1 MAVGTRS
8 LHPSELWP
16 GIKAFFGKTYK
27 ELPKQYTQV
36 FETLDSN
43 KAYEE
48 IVETTGYGLPVQ
60 KNEGQAVTYDL
71 DGEGYKSRL
80 THVVW
85 ALGWMVS
92 REAIDDNQY
101 KEQAN
106 RRSEMLAFSM
116 RQGAEQVHANIFN
129 RAFTS
134 GYTGGDGVVMCS
146 TAHPSTS
153 GNQSNRPTVGVDL
166 DEAALEDELVNLKLM
181 TNNRGLRINVQ
192 PKRLIVPPQ
201 LMFVAQRL
209 LKSSGQSGTANN
221 DVNAIRSMGYFTEGA
236 FVYDY
241 LTDTDA
247 WFIQTD
253 VMKSLIR
260 YQRDAMELSQDND
273 FDTENAKAKARER
286 YIAGWADWRGIR
298 GSPGI

>member
-16 GIKAFFGKTYK
+16 GVKAFFGKTYK
-27 ELPKQYTQV
+27 ELPKQYSQV
-36 FETLDSN
+36 FETLTSD

-48 IVETTGYGLPVQ
+48 IVETTGYGLAVQ

-80 THVVW
+80 THVVY

-101 KEQAN
+101 KAQAN

-116 RQGAEQVHANIFN
+116 RQTAEQVHANIFN

-134 GYTGGDGVVMCS
+134 GYTGGDGALLCS
-146 TAHPSTS
+146 TAHPTSS
-153 GNQSNRPTVGVDL
+153 GNQANTPTVAVDL
-166 DEAALEDELVNLKLM
+166 NEASLEDELVELKLM
-181 TNNRGLRINVQ
+181 KNNRGLRINVM

-209 LKSSGQSGTANN
+209 LKSTGQSGTANN
-221 DVNAIRSMGYFTEGA
+221 DLNAIKSMGYFSEGA

-253 VMKSLIR
+253 VDKSLIR
-260 YQRDAMELSQDND
+260 YQRDGMELSQDND

-286 YIAGWADWRGIR
+286 YIAGWADWRGLR

>member
-16 GIKAFFGKTYK
+16 GVKAFFGKTYK
-27 ELPKQYTQV
+27 ELPKQYSQV
-36 FETLDSN
+36 FETLTSD

-48 IVETTGYGLPVQ
+48 IVETTGYGLAVQ

-80 THVVW
+80 THVVY

-101 KEQAN
+101 KAQAN

-116 RQGAEQVHANIFN
+116 RQTAEQVHANIFN

-134 GYTGGDGVVMCS
+134 GYTGGDGALLCS
-146 TAHPSTS
+146 TAHPTSS
-153 GNQSNRPTVGVDL
+153 GNQANTPTVAVDL
-166 DEAALEDELVNLKLM
+166 NEASLEDELVELKLM
-181 TNNRGLRINVQ
+181 KNNRGLRINVM

-209 LKSSGQSGTANN
+209 LKSTGQSGTANN
-221 DVNAIRSMGYFTEGA
+221 DLNAIKSMGYFSEGA

-253 VMKSLIR
+253 VDKSLIR
-260 YQRDAMELSQDND
+260 YQRDGMELSQDND

-286 YIAGWADWRGIR
+286 YIAGWSDWRGLR

>member
-1 MAVGTRS
+1 MPVGTRS

-16 GIKAFFGKTYK
+16 GVKAFFGKTYK
-27 ELPKQYTQV
+27 ELPKQYSQV
-36 FETLDSN
+36 FETLTSD

-60 KNEGQAVTYDL
+60 KNEGQSITYDL

-92 REAIDDNQY
+92 REAVDDNQY
-101 KEQAN
+101 KTQAN

-134 GYTGGDGVVMCS
+134 GYTGGDGALLCS
-146 TAHPSTS
+146 VSHPTSS
-153 GNQSNRPTVGVDL
+153 GNQSNRPTVAVDL
-166 DEAALEDELVNLKLM
+166 NEASLEDELVELKLM
-181 TNNRGLRINVQ
+181 KNNRGLRINVM
-192 PKRLIVPPQ
+192 PKRLVVPPQ

-209 LKSSGQSGTANN
+209 LKSTGQSGTANN
-221 DVNAIRSMGYFTEGA
+221 DVNAVKSMGYFSEGA

-241 LTDTDA
+241 LTDPDA

-253 VMKSLIR
+253 VDKSLIR
-260 YQRDAMELSQDND
+260 YQRDGMELSQDND

-286 YIAGWADWRGIR
+286 YIAGWADWRGLR